1 MKSAYGLTE
10 ALRLWYLKASRDIAT
25 TPLVELPIAKA
36 TYAAA
41 DEKGTWALLNLHVD
55 DGLLMGSDDDP
66 RFVALRRRFDELF
79 NIKSWKQIPMT
90 FLGVDLVRENGLLM
104 DTMES
109 YIENIQTPKLEAK
122 DPQAALVGRDLTC
135 YRQLIMRLR
144 WPAAHVANHATAL
157 VRNFKPC
164 PASEPGDGEGLGR
177 CCEALLQDEGGSE
190 AREGEATL
198 SQDQR

>member
-1 MKSAYGLTE
+1 M
-10 ALRLWYLKASRDIAT
+10 
-25 TPLVELPIAKA
+25 ELPIAKA

-55 DGLLMGSDDDP
+55 DGFLMGSDDDP

-109 YIENIQTPKLEAK
+109 YIENIQIPKLEAK

-144 WPAAHVANHATAL
+144 ATAL
-157 VRNFKPC
+157 VRDFKPC
-164 PASEPGDGEGLGR
+164 PASEPGDGEGLRR